1 MNEIED
7 DINSILC
14 GIKQEKIQEQS
25 IVKTNEIYVREH
37 DNTVYIVSC
46 NRIVVPIIL

>member
-1 MNEIED
+1 MDNLD
-7 DINSILC
+7 DEINSILSK
-14 GIKQEKIQEQS
+14 IKVQDSQEQS
-25 IVKTNEIYVREH
+25 IIKTNEVYVRQS

>member
-1 MNEIED
+1 MDNLD
-7 DINSILC
+7 DEINSILSK
-14 GIKQEKIQEQS
+14 IKVQDNQEQS
-25 IVKTNEIYVREH
+25 IIKTNEVYVRQS